1 MREAGGRLQV
11 RPRDQVL
18 FHRQRGEQAAPLRHL
33 HHALA
38 HDGRCQ
44 RLFDGLTVQQD
55 RALLD
60 LAVFGIQHARHGLE
74 HRRLA
79 RAVGAQ
85 QGHDLTWPDFQR
97 HVTHGFD
104 GSAVNHL
111 DVVDGKRGLRWV
123 A

>member
-1 MREAGGRLQV
+1 MR
-11 RPRDQVL
+11 PCDQVL

-33 HHALA
+33 HHSLT
-38 HDGRCQ
+38 HDGGRQ
-44 RLFDGLTVQQD
+44 RLFDGLAVQQD

-74 HRRLA
+74 DRGLA